1 VEVKRARGGARTP
14 LSGLATSVSAIRQS
28 GKCLARGTHK
38 PFGSLIL
45 AADHRNRS
53 LIREL
58 LVPATDADKDATA
71 GSTDRHDEAR
81 RRISAACLDYA
92 RYYVR
97 ARDGMLAGE
106 PDPEVW

>member
-58 LVPATDADKDATA
+58 LVPATDADN
-71 GSTDRHDEAR
+71 
-81 RRISAACLDYA
+81 A

>member
-1 VEVKRARGGARTP
+1 M
-14 LSGLATSVSAIRQS
+14 
-28 GKCLARGTHK
+28 
-38 PFGSLIL
+38 
-45 AADHRNRS
+45 
-53 LIREL
+53 
-58 LVPATDADKDATA
+58 PATDADKDATA